1 MRLKVQVIIESE
13 SGETEAVQEV
23 ATLERHALRPERL
36 GLTLSEAKA
45 LLQEVQQAMVT
56 HQSAEYV
63 TQQLACPGC
72 GSIRPQKG
80 KHRLVFRTL
89 FGTVRLESPRLYPCG
104 CCRTE
109 APRSFSPLAAL
120 LPERTAPELA
130 YLETKFAALTSYG
143 LTAELLAEVLPT
155 DGNINVAGVYRNVQR
170 VAERMEAEL
179 GEEKGP
185 FIEGC
190 QRDWDALPHKR

>member
-13 SGETEAVQEV
+13 SGEAETVQEV
-23 ATLERHALRPERL
+23 ATLERQSLRPESL

-45 LLQEVQQAMVT
+45 LLQEVQTAMVT

-63 TQQLACPGC
+63 TQQLACPDC
-72 GSIRPQKG
+72 GRIRSQKG
-80 KHRLVFRTL
+80 KHQVVFRTL

-104 CCRTE
+104 CCRKA

-130 YLETKFAALTSYG
+130 YLETKFAALISYG
-143 LTAELLAEVLPT
+143 LTAKLLAEVLPIGE
-155 DGNINVAGVYRNVQR
+155 DINAAGVYR
-170 VAERMEAEL
+170 
-179 GEEKGP
+179 
-185 FIEGC
+185 
-190 QRDWDALPHKR
+190 